1 MIQLTLTIGLAIL
14 LASPATAWTLDGDS
28 SAISYVTTKNTDTA
42 EPNLLTGLSG
52 SVSDDGQ
59 AAVEVSLSSV
69 ETFID
74 IRNERMRDILFR
86 VADFPVATV
95 TAALDM
101 EALEALDPNMTTETE
116 FEVSIAANGEETSY
130 DAMAFVTRVGEDR
143 VLVNSKEP
151 IIVYVEDFGYSD
163 GVSQLREIAG
173 LDSIEPA
180 VPVNSTSASAA
191 EQLGGRLGG
200 RYPHP

>member
-1 MIQLTLTIGLAIL
+1 MKHLSLAAGLAL
-14 LASPATAWTLDGDS
+14 LIAGPAAAWTLDSDS
-28 SAISYVTTKNTDTA
+28 SAISYVTIKNTDTA

-95 TAALDM
+95 NASLDM
-101 EALEALDPNMTTETE
+101 DTLEALAPNTTTETE

-143 VLVNSKEP
+143 VLVNSKAP

-173 LDSIEPA
+173 LDSIEPV
-180 VPVNSTSASAA
+180 VPVSFNLSFS
-191 EQLGGRLGG
+191 R
-200 RYPHP
+200 